1 MNVVA
6 LQCRF
11 ANIDRFTVHILFRI
25 VGPTY
30 TDLLIFVDPE
40 TTIYRGFIF
49 FNRNYV
55 IQVDLF

>member
-6 LQCRF
+6 LQCRS
-11 ANIDRFTVHILFRI
+11 ANIDRFTVHILFRT

-40 TTIYRGFIF
+40 TIIYRGFIF
-49 FNRNYV
+49 SLGAM
-55 IQVDLF
+55 LFK